1 MSAYQSW
8 SLNEKVGALFTQGFA
23 GITKHQLALDKIHR
37 WHASGLRVSPHFKR
51 FMGYRDPKTGK
62 YVSATQGDLSVDLDT
77 QPLLHYRPDQA
88 PMHVAS
94 AADYQAL
101 LRELYVENGDKN
113 TILPLHFSFDQEGG
127 ESADFPFCG
136 AALFPQPMG
145 IAAAGGPEK
154 AYEVALALGTMMR
167 AIGLTWIHSPVL
179 DINTEPRNPEVLTRA
194 YGTDAETVA
203 EYAIAA
209 CRGFKEAGVIA
220 TGKHFPGRGHSDV
233 DAHFEVPVIEVDAE
247 TLWNRELLP
256 YRRLIEADLLPSI
269 MIAHSIYPA
278 IDPDHVATASRKVIT
293 GLLREKMGFEG
304 VITTDSI
311 TMGGMM
317 NRYGLEESCVL
328 ALEAGCDLILQK
340 QEEPAEDLDKC
351 LEAVIKA
358 IESGRIP
365 EAEVDRKIER
375 QIKLKQDYGLDTF
388 HWHPEP
394 DTVIRRQ
401 DFHTLSSDIAQKAL
415 RLARYDGESLPLS
428 HESKRIL
435 VVEQLTHFRPND
447 IHAHPGILWK
457 SMLEF
462 NRSLSYYE
470 ADTNYSE
477 ADRDKL
483 LKLIESFDTVV
494 LTLYFSRGHQP
505 GTRWIE
511 PLLERTGKTFIVV
524 TNQPFEWIAP
534 KAAQNIL
541 LTYSSAAPSARA
553 AASALF
559 SDPGNLQMTSLIPS
573 SK

>member
-1 MSAYQSW
+1 MTHPKDW
-8 SLNEKVGALFTQGFA
+8 TLREKAGALFTQGFA
-23 GITKHQLALDKIHR
+23 GIAKHQLALDKIHR

-51 FMGYRDPKTGK
+51 FMGYRDPKSGK
-62 YVSATQGDLSVDLDT
+62 YVSSTTEDLEVDLER
-77 QPLLHYRPDQA
+77 QPLLHYRPDQVAISPATA
-88 PMHVAS
+88 P
-94 AADYQAL
+94 DYQAL
-101 LRELYVENGDKN
+101 LRQMYEENGDRN
-113 TILPLHFSFDQEGG
+113 SVFPLHFSFDQEGG
-127 ESADFPFCG
+127 ESADFPFNG
-136 AALFPQPMG
+136 TALFPQPMG

-194 YGTDAETVA
+194 YGHDAESVA
-203 EYAIAA
+203 AYAIAA
-209 CRGFKEAGVIA
+209 CRGFKEAGIIA

-233 DAHFEVPVIEVDAE
+233 DAHFEVPVIDVDEE

-256 YRRLIEADLLPSI
+256 YRKLIELDLLPSI

-293 GLLREKMGFEG
+293 GLLRERMGFDG

-340 QEEPAEDLDKC
+340 QEEPAGDLDSC
-351 LEAVIKA
+351 IEAVVKA

-375 QIKLKQDYGLDTF
+375 QVNLKKAYGLDDF
-388 HWHPEP
+388 QWHPAP
-394 DTVIRRQ
+394 DTVIRRPEYHQ
-401 DFHTLSSDIAQKAL
+401 LSNELAENAL
-415 RLARYDGESLPLS
+415 RLARYDGQSLPLS
-428 HESKRIL
+428 RDSKRIL

-447 IHAHPGILWK
+447 IHAHPGMLWK

-483 LKLIESFDTVV
+483 LELIEPFDTIVI
-494 LTLYFSRGHQP
+494 TLYFSRGHQP

-511 PLLERTGKTFIVV
+511 PLLERTDKTFVLV

-534 KAAQNIL
+534 KQAENIL

-553 AASALF
+553 AAAALF
-559 SDPGNLQMTSLIPS
+559 AEPVKLEKTKLR
-573 SK
+573 

>member
-1 MSAYQSW
+1 MDGFRSW
-8 SLNEKVGALFTQGFA
+8 SLREKAGCLFTLGFA
-23 GITKHQLALDKIHR
+23 GIAKHQLAFDKIHR

-62 YVSATQGDLSVDLDT
+62 FISATGGDLAVNLEA
-77 QPLLHYRPDQA
+77 QPLLHYRADLP
-88 PMHVAS
+88 PVHPGS
-94 AADYQAL
+94 AADYQSL
-101 LRELYVENGDKN
+101 LRDIYEENRDRN
-113 TILPLHFSFDQEGG
+113 STLPMHFSFDQEGG

-136 AALFPQPMG
+136 TALFPQPMG
-145 IAAAGGPEK
+145 IVAGGDPEK

-167 AIGLTWIHSPVL
+167 AVGLTWIHSPVL
-179 DINTEPRNPEVLTRA
+179 DVNTEPRNPEVLTRA

-203 EYAIAA
+203 AYAIAA
-209 CRGFKEAGVIA
+209 CRGFKEAGIIA

-233 DAHFEVPVIEVDAE
+233 DAHFEVPVIDVDEE
-247 TLWNRELLP
+247 TLWKRELLP
-256 YRRLIEADLLPSI
+256 YRRLIEQDLLPSI

-278 IDPDHVATASRKVIT
+278 IDPDHVATASRKIIT
-293 GLLREKMGFEG
+293 GLLREKMGFSG

-351 LEAVIKA
+351 IEAVVTA

-375 QIKLKQDYGLDTF
+375 QIKLKKAYGLDNF
-388 HWHPEP
+388 QWHPEP
-394 DTVIRRQ
+394 DTVIRRPE
-401 DFHTLSSDIAQKAL
+401 FHQLSNDLAKSAL
-415 RLARYDGESLPLS
+415 RLARYDGKSLPLS
-428 HESKRIL
+428 RESKRIL
-435 VVEQLTHFRPND
+435 VIEQLAHFRPND

-457 SMLEF
+457 RMLEY

-470 ADTNYSE
+470 ADSNYSE
-477 ADRDKL
+477 ADRNKL
-483 LKLIESFDTVV
+483 LKLIDSFDTIVI
-494 LTLYFSRGHQP
+494 TLYFSRGHRP

-511 PLLERTGKTFIVV
+511 PLFKHTHKTFIVV

-534 KAAQNIL
+534 KTATNIL

-553 AASALF
+553 AAAALF
-559 SDPGNLQMTSLIPS
+559 GDPNELRTA
-573 SK
+573 KE

>member
-1 MSAYQSW
+1 MPDSKDW
-8 SLNEKVGALFTQGFA
+8 TLREKAGALFTLGFA
-23 GITKHQLALDKIHR
+23 GITKHQLALDKVHR

-51 FMGYRDPKTGK
+51 FIGYRDPKSGKFVRSTG
-62 YVSATQGDLSVDLDT
+62 GDLPVNLDA
-77 QPLLHYRPDQA
+77 QPLLHYRADLP
-88 PMHVAS
+88 PVHVAS

-101 LRELYVENGDKN
+101 LRDLYQENGDKN
-113 TILPLHFSFDQEGG
+113 AILPLHFSFDQEGG

-136 AALFPQPMG
+136 AALFPQPTG

-167 AIGLTWIHSPVL
+167 AVGLTWIHSPVL
-179 DINTEPRNPEVLTRA
+179 DINTQPRNPEVLTRA
-194 YGTDAETVA
+194 YGHDAETVA

-209 CRGFKEAGVIA
+209 CRGFKEAGIIA

-233 DAHFEVPVIEVDAE
+233 DAHFEVPVIDVDAD

-256 YRRLIEADLLPSI
+256 YRKLIELDLLPSI
-269 MIAHSIYPA
+269 MIAHSVYPA

-293 GLLREKMGFEG
+293 GLLRNKMGYEG

-340 QEEPAEDLDKC
+340 QEEPATDLDKC
-351 LEAVIKA
+351 IEAVIKA

-375 QIKLKQDYGLDTF
+375 QIRMKKSCGLDSF
-388 HWHPEP
+388 SWHPEP
-394 DTVIRRQ
+394 DKVIRRPA
-401 DFHTLSSDIAQKAL
+401 FHALSNDLAQNAL
-415 RLARYDGESLPLS
+415 RLARYDGRSLPLS
-428 HESKRIL
+428 RDSKRIL
-435 VVEQLTHFRPND
+435 VIEQLTHFRPND
-447 IHAHPGILWK
+447 IHAHPGMLWK

-483 LKLIESFDTVV
+483 LKLSDSFDTIV

-511 PLLERTGKTFIVV
+511 PLLERTDKTFILVN
-524 TNQPFEWIAP
+524 NQPFEWIAP
-534 KAAQNIL
+534 KNAKNIL

-553 AASALF
+553 AA
-559 SDPGNLQMTSLIPS
+559 
-573 SK
+573 